1 MNTNNILNFA
11 EKTSLVNK
19 EKEFNNMIDISNR
32 KIKKFRENFNN
43 INLHDKL
50 IQRKQKLSKSIDLIN
65 NINSDIAENY
75 ISYYRKEDVFK
86 NVAENKIIPFSFKKI
101 KNSYPTIKNIKYEYH
116 HSMDHFK
123 KNNDINFLNQR
134 KINSHKLVKLG
145 KYSDIPHFSKKNIK
159 DKIMEKEYATLLS
172 KFNLNAVN
180 FPIIKS
186 QKESSKLKLRFNYS
200 KNKEGNSENTI
211 TTTINSNANH

>member
-1 MNTNNILNFA
+1 
-11 EKTSLVNK
+11 
-19 EKEFNNMIDISNR
+19 
-32 KIKKFRENFNN
+32 
-43 INLHDKL
+43 
-50 IQRKQKLSKSIDLIN
+50 
-65 NINSDIAENY
+65 
-75 ISYYRKEDVFK
+75 
-86 NVAENKIIPFSFKKI
+86 
-101 KNSYPTIKNIKYEYH
+101 
-116 HSMDHFK
+116 MDHFK
-123 KNNDINFLNQR
+123 KNNDINFINQR
-134 KINSHKLVKLG
+134 KINSHKLVKFG